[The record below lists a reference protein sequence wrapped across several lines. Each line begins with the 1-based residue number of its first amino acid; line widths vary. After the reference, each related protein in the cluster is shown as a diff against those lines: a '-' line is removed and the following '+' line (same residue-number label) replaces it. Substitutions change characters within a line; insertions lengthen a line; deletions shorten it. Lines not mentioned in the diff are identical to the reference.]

1 MEYLYEDIGEMD
13 HITLFF
19 LCVDYDTMD
28 FKEVAQDKRWNDAF
42 NEEIKYVDKN
52 KIRELIPLTK
62 GNKDIGLK

>member
-1 MEYLYEDIGEMD
+1 MEDLYEDIGEMD

-19 LCVDYDTMD
+19 LFVDYDTMD

-42 NEEIKYVDKN
+42 DEEIKYVDKN